1 MSISI
6 DYGANEVN
14 VFTDTVGRWDDD
26 PSARIDEAQRQE
38 ILRDISVILEKKG
51 LTVRFISAG

>member
-6 DYGANEVN
+6 DYGANGVN

-26 PSARIDEAQRQE
+26 PATRIDEVQRQE
-38 ILRDISVILEKKG
+38 ILRDISVALEKKG
-51 LTVRFISAG
+51 LTGRFIPTG